1 MPAVVTAGALPW
13 HEMLRTILTAWLACA
28 ALMAQTG
35 KEGGRLKTAT
45 GSFEVKMLPPGAPA
59 EDGFLRLLLE
69 KSFQGGLEGSSRV
82 AMMATSDGRSPSGGY
97 VALERFT
104 GKLDGKAG
112 GFVMQHSGIMS
123 PGSMELRVLVSPGS
137 GTGELAGITGKLEIR
152 IEGKQHFYTLEYQL
166 PQ

>member
-1 MPAVVTAGALPW
+1 
-13 HEMLRTILTAWLACA
+13 
-28 ALMAQTG
+28 
-35 KEGGRLKTAT
+35 
-45 GSFEVKMLPPGAPA
+45 
-59 EDGFLRLLLE
+59 
-69 KSFQGGLEGSSRV
+69 
-82 AMMATSDGRSPSGGY
+82 MMATSDGRSPSGGY

-123 PGSMELRVLVSPGS
+123 PGSTELRIVISPGS